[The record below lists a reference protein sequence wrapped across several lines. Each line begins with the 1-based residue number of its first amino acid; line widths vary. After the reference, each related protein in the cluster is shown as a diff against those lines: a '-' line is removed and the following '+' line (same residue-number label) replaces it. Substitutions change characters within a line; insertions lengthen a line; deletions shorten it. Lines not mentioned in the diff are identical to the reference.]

1 MLDKLTVAWPPSDP
15 APPAPPSPTQ
25 QGDEP
30 PAPFEPLA
38 CATTAGLLTVED
50 VTVAPLEFRINVG
63 PALPAGPAGAGVT
76 LHVPPVHWFCGALSV
91 QVFLAAQ
98 V

>member
-1 MLDKLTVAWPPSDP
+1 M
-15 APPAPPSPTQ
+15 
-25 QGDEP
+25 
-30 PAPFEPLA
+30 
-38 CATTAGLLTVED
+38 ED